1 LDFHQLTVFIVIIL
15 LVISLYKE
23 WVNPALSFF
32 GAVIILLL
40 SGVLSP
46 DEALNG
52 LANQQVAIIFLL
64 MLITAGIRSIFGG
77 NFFIKLFS
85 DTLSPK
91 RFMLRMMVSVS
102 TLSAFLNNTP
112 IVAFMIP
119 YVRDW
124 ADRNNHPS
132 SKFLIPLSFATIAGG
147 MITVIGTSTNL
158 ILLGLINEYD
168 QQSLQYSDFIYLGM
182 IVTLFTWIY
191 FYFFGFKLLPSNTP
205 KIDNIK
211 NHIKEY
217 IVETVV
223 FDSSPL
229 VGKSVTDAGLRKLKD
244 LFLVEIIRG
253 DRVISPVA
261 PDEVLK
267 ANDYLFFSGNTQSI
281 FNLINEDNGLK
292 IPKEDRMESRKQFDF
307 TEAVIPANSDLIG
320 TRIKDSDFRKR
331 YNASIVALHRNGKR
345 VSGKVGEMTLS
356 GGDFLLLLVGEN
368 SRSTIQERNLFLISK
383 PLKVL
388 KKKPWW
394 ISTIGV
400 LSFVALVL
408 GITGVVP
415 LFTACLLILL
425 ALVLSQVLNLAE
437 IRKQLDLNLLLVL
450 VCSLAI
456 GVALV
461 KSGAGDSI
469 ANFMLTYVQGFGII
483 PIIATLFIATTLLTA
498 LITNAA
504 AVSIMFP
511 IAMSLSHFTG
521 IPSTPFFIAIA
532 FAASGDFITPIGY
545 QTNLMVYGPGGY
557 SFKDFF
563 KVGLPL
569 TIIYMITCIGFISWY
584 YHL

>member
-1 LDFHQLTVFIVIIL
+1 MDFHQLTVFVVITL

-46 DEALNG
+46 DEALRG
-52 LANQQVAIIFLL
+52 LANSQVAIIFLL

-191 FYFFGFKLLPSNTP
+191 FYFIGFKLLPSNTP

-223 FDSSPL
+223 FDGSPL
-229 VGKSVTDAGLRKLKD
+229 VGKSVAAAGLRNLKD

-400 LSFVALVL
+400 LCFAVLVL

>member
-1 LDFHQLTVFIVIIL
+1 MDFHQLTVFIVIIL

-469 ANFMLTYVQGFGII
+469 ANFILTNVQGFGII
-483 PIIATLFIATTLLTA
+483 PIVATLFIATTLLTA

>member
-469 ANFMLTYVQGFGII
+469 ANFILTNVQGFGII
-483 PIIATLFIATTLLTA
+483 PIVATLFIATTLLTA